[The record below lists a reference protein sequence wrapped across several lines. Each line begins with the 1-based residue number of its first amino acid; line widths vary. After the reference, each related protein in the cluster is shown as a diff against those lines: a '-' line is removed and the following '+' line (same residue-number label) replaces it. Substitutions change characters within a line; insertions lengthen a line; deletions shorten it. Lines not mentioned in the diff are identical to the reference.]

1 MADTRLPASGALRV
15 RWHAGNAFA
24 NPEYPTVSELN
35 AGLDIADS
43 ISWND
48 YSFGVSASNTSQ
60 DPAITSKSNV
70 SDRGATQYGG
80 SLSFYHPRVKGDVNN
95 PYAVTYAAL
104 KTPRTL
110 GYISVSIDGDLS
122 ETNTALYAGGATRD
136 YAAGDYVHIFKVM
149 TAGYSDAA
157 TGEDAFRYT
166 ISFLPQGE
174 ASIYTVAGSGAAT
187 VVLTVADT
195 TPAAGDIVVCEAT
208 VNGRPFTRGLRWSVS
223 DGTKAAISQNGILRV
238 KSGATGTFDVT
249 ATFEASGAS
258 DSEGITIT

>member
-1 MADTRLPASGALRV
+1 MTLPRNAGSTASTCFYLC
-15 RWHAGNAFA
+15 
-24 NPEYPTVSELN
+24 VSEIAMMKLS
-35 AGLDIADS
+35 AVGAALALALSGLAQAQPK
-43 ISWND
+43 
-48 YSFGVSASNTSQ
+48 VVEK
-60 DPAITSKSNV
+60 P
-70 SDRGATQYGG
+70 QYGG

-208 VNGRPFTRGLRWSVS
+208 VNGRQFTRGLRWSVS

-258 DSEGITIT
+258 DTEGITIT